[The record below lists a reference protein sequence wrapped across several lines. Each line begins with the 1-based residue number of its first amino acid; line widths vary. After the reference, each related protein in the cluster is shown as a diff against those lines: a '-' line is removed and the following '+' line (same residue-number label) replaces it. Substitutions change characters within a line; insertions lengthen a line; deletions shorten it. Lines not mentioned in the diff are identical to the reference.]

1 LQLASV
7 PAVVY
12 VALPTWGELKHGR
25 NASRPC
31 PFDAELA
38 AHYGVPFVRPH
49 FHRSELSRLFAES
62 VHDAHMDGPRAAHPT
77 ADGHAIVAAALRQLF
92 NKAWGT
98 PPENGLPRGRALQPP
113 PLPPPYY
120 SRDASVRRS
129 KLVGSTWKSIE
140 SFGLSKGSRGS
151 KQALPSEPNY
161 ELPSSLCMSGAEL
174 APFVL
179 PSTRGFQPVVEGS
192 KLHPKPGY
200 VASHVGARLSLCP
213 RRGSRRCHL
222 CGSAMAQPRPYVAL
236 ARLRDALMVVG

>member
-1 LQLASV
+1 
-7 PAVVY
+7 
-12 VALPTWGELKHGR
+12 
-25 NASRPC
+25 
-31 PFDAELA
+31 
-38 AHYGVPFVRPH
+38 
-49 FHRSELSRLFAES
+49 
-62 VHDAHMDGPRAAHPT
+62 M
-77 ADGHAIVAAALRQLF
+77 
-92 NKAWGT
+92 
-98 PPENGLPRGRALQPP
+98 
-113 PLPPPYY
+113 PLPPPRY
-120 SRDASVRRS
+120 SRDARVRHSELKGNTWRSSV
-129 KLVGSTWKSIE
+129 
-140 SFGLSKGSRGS
+140 SRGG
-151 KQALPSEPNY
+151 AGRLANADLPSAPSPRVPNY

>member
-1 LQLASV
+1 MQLASV